1 MVTCPALSIDKSV
14 EVYYTGYE
22 EGDFANFTC
31 TGGSPSDG
39 DEFIICLNSG
49 QWSGEPLECSI
60 LISWVFIIVIS
71 LVSSLII
78 MAVILAIDFYF
89 YRKRRRRVASK
100 RIPPPPR
107 VSTKSNSKS
116 NSQTVFNRPRPFP
129 RLVIPLIPDPTENI
143 KEDDGLIS
151 LQQNWDGTPY
161 TGDRTASSNEL
172 LAPHL
177 DEDGLLQIVR
187 NTPTED
193 QISPD

>member
-1 MVTCPALSIDKSV
+1 MVTCPALSIEKSV
-14 EVYYTGYE
+14 EVYYTGYD

-31 TGGSPSDG
+31 TGGGISGG
-39 DEFIICLNSG
+39 DEFIICLHSG

-78 MAVILAIDFYF
+78 MAIILVIDFYF

-107 VSTKSNSKS
+107 VSAKSNP
-116 NSQTVFNRPRPFP
+116 QTVFNRPRPFP
-129 RLVIPLIPDPTENI
+129 RLAVPLIPDATENI

-151 LQQNWDGTPY
+151 LQQNWDGSPY
-161 TGDRTASSNEL
+161 TGDRTPNQNGL
-172 LAPHL
+172 LAAHL
-177 DEDGLLQIVR
+177 DEDGLLQTALS
-187 NTPTED
+187 NTAVNK
-193 QISPD
+193 ISPD